1 MTANRKS
8 MKPAFL
14 WVGNRLEY
22 LDSFQVQSQP
32 VFLDI
37 KETTENSPDL
47 HRLRVR
53 SREIN
58 HYLLKVRVM
67 NISLTLT
74 LPTLGKN
81 PVLVCE

>member
-1 MTANRKS
+1 MRANRKS

-47 HRLRVR
+47 PQTQSEIQRDESLLAEGKGHEYIIEAYTTNLREKSCSCV
-53 SREIN
+53 
-58 HYLLKVRVM
+58 
-67 NISLTLT
+67 
-74 LPTLGKN
+74 
-81 PVLVCE
+81 